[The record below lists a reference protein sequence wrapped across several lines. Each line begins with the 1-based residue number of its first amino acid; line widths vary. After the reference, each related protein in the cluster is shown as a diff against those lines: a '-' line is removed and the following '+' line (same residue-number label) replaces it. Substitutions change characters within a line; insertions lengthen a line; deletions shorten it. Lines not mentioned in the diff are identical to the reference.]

1 MHRNPQE
8 VSIMKKKAIPLIL
21 AIIIF
26 VAWFWFSN
34 PAKMIESI
42 LKANMFF
49 VGSAIALTVVSI
61 SLKAFRW
68 QTLLKGIKIRIPFS
82 LAFSS
87 FISGTAISL
96 LTPGRVGEPVRG
108 LILKKKSGTNF
119 SETLPLIIVERV
131 LDLIVALAFAIAGI
145 LTIGSMLS
153 QEIQFF
159 LKLSAVVSAAALAVV
174 VAALFSERIGR
185 SLIKIFLMLPK
196 TARLKPKIEHVAE
209 SFYIS
214 SRKIKFGTIF
224 SIFLL
229 TIFVWVLE
237 GAILFFAVSSI
248 GLEISLLIAIEI
260 ISLTQIIGLV
270 SSLPG
275 GLGSVETVLTLL
287 MLPFLLA
294 LPAASAATIIYRFA
308 TLWIGMGIGVFFLAR
323 LLGLDYLKKQF

>member
-1 MHRNPQE
+1 
-8 VSIMKKKAIPLIL
+8 MKKKTIPLIL

-26 VAWFWFSN
+26 AAWFYFSN

-42 LKANMFF
+42 AGANIVF
-49 VGSAIALTVVSI
+49 VLSAVALTLVSI

-68 QTLLKGIKIRIPFS
+68 QSLLKGIKIRIPFS

-108 LILKKKSGTNF
+108 LILKKKNGANF

-131 LDLIVALAFAIAGI
+131 MDLTVAVIFAIAGI
-145 LTIGSMLS
+145 FVLGAMLS
-153 QEIQFF
+153 AELRFF
-159 LKLSAVVSAAALAVV
+159 LELSAALSVIALAVV
-174 VAALFSERIGR
+174 LAALFSEKTGKF
-185 SLIKIFLMLPK
+185 LIKMLLMLPK

-224 SIFLL
+224 FIFLL
-229 TIFVWVLE
+229 TVLVWVLE
-237 GAILFFAVSSI
+237 GVILFFAVNSI

-287 MLPFLLA
+287 LLPFLFA

-308 TLWIGMGIGVFFLAR
+308 TLWIGMAIGVFFLAR
-323 LLGLDYLKKQF
+323 LLGLGYIKEQMV